1 MLILLLT
8 AITLLLL
15 VVAVREK
22 QNKLDE
28 LERRINEILSQL
40 EGGDNDRESTD

>member
-8 AITLLLL
+8 TITLLLL
-15 VVAVREK
+15 VVVVREK